1 MSRRMPVSGRAIGL
15 LVVACA
21 ANAGADDA
29 ARPASR
35 RPVRVYTN
43 EDLERVHP
51 FAAET
56 GGSSTPATA
65 PDEPDAAEAEPRPR
79 GRGERYWR
87 DEATRVR
94 ERVRGLEE
102 RAAGLRAQIAER
114 SRETP
119 VYGRRSASSSKA
131 NGSASL
137 DASLAAVERRIKST
151 RDDLEERARQDGA
164 LPGWLR

>member
-1 MSRRMPVSGRAIGL
+1 MSPLMPFLRRAIGL
-15 LVVACA
+15 LVAACA
-21 ANAGADDA
+21 AVTEAHDA
-29 ARPASR
+29 PRPSSR

-43 EDLERVHP
+43 DDLERVHP

-65 PDEPDAAEAEPRPR
+65 PDVDEATESNSRPR

-87 DEATRVR
+87 QEAARVR
-94 ERVRGLEE
+94 ERLRSLEE

-119 VYGRRSASSSKA
+119 VYGRRSASSSKPS
-131 NGSASL
+131 GVASL
-137 DASLAAVERRIKST
+137 NASLAAVERRIRST